1 MDLCYTSTCHFIS
14 YFLSVS
20 GPFCGSKLPSTIQSK
35 GNRLVIRFQ
44 TDLFTEGKGFRAHW
58 TTDPSLPAPTEPPVL
73 PNPWDNITIGGVSL
87 DTVCNCIH
95 WTAVVKVNVLSIFI

>member
-1 MDLCYTSTCHFIS
+1 MDLCYTNTCHFIS

-20 GPFCGSKLPSTIQSK
+20 GPFCGSKLPSAIQSK

-58 TTDPSLPAPTEPPVL
+58 TTDPSLPAPTEAPVP
-73 PNPWDNITIGGVSL
+73 PNPWDNITIGGVLVSL
-87 DTVCNCIH
+87 
-95 WTAVVKVNVLSIFI
+95 VLVLTQFAIVYIGLQW